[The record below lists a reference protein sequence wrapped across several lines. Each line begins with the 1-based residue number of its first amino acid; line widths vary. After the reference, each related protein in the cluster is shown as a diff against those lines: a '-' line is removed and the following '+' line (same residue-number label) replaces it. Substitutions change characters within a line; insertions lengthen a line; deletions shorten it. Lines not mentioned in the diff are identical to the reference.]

1 MRAAIFDLDGTL
13 ADTSADLIAAANAAL
28 VGMGVNAALDAERD
42 AATAFAGG
50 RAMLRLG
57 LDKAGGDWTEAD
69 VDAGYQPLL
78 DHYGAYIDV
87 YTKLYPGVEAALDR
101 LANAGWALG
110 VCTNKPEGLAETL
123 LTKLGIR
130 DRFGAMFG
138 ADTLPVRKPNPEHL
152 WATIDALGADRA
164 RSVLIGDT
172 ITDRK
177 AAENANVPCVLVRFG
192 PDGDGVK
199 ALNPEAFLAHY
210 DEIEDV
216 LNSIVP

>member
-28 VGMGVNAALDAERD
+28 AGMGVAPALDAKLD
-42 AATAFAGG
+42 ASTAFAGG

-57 LDKAGGDWTEAD
+57 LEKAGTEWSETD

-78 DHYGAYIDV
+78 DHYGEHIDV
-87 YTKLYPGVEAALDR
+87 HTTLYPGVEDALAR
-101 LANAGWALG
+101 LARDGWALG
-110 VCTNKPEGLAETL
+110 VCTNKPEGLAQTL
-123 LTKLGIR
+123 LTKLEIR
-130 DRFGAMFG
+130 DAFGALFG
-138 ADTLPVRKPNPEHL
+138 ADTLPVRKPDPEHL

-177 AAENANVPCVLVRFG
+177 AAQNANVPCVLVRFG
-192 PDGDGVK
+192 PDGDGVA
-199 ALNPEAFLAHY
+199 ALKPEGLLAHY
-210 DEIEDV
+210 DELEAV
-216 LNSIVP
+216 LDAIVP